1 MSQHEAVYQAIEEKL
16 QENPAFR
23 KKFAEGISAS
33 LERAGLDVVPIETAA
48 ESILPQKT
56 LAVAAGQVI
65 TAGAFW
71 WGYHFVIPEAAM
83 KDFTS
88 AGNVV
93 TAFMTLGGSLIAASG
108 GTLAPLV
115 AVVAA
120 YAAAELVLMQAIDKG
135 KGVYLSAVWPSPLL
149 IVPTRIT

>member
-1 MSQHEAVYQAIEEKL
+1 
-16 QENPAFR
+16 
-23 KKFAEGISAS
+23 
-33 LERAGLDVVPIETAA
+33 
-48 ESILPQKT
+48 
-56 LAVAAGQVI
+56 
-65 TAGAFW
+65 
-71 WGYHFVIPEAAM
+71 M

-93 TAFMTLGGSLIAASG
+93 TAFMGLGGSVIAASG

-135 KGVYLSAVWPSPLL
+135 KGVYLSAVWVSPAL